1 MEQKFEEAVVENEP
15 AVVVMKKEKIKKL
28 VTESSDAK
36 YKVSA
41 ADMISTLFT
50 YVGSPVKKGNFKNGG
65 KCLLCGA
72 GTASA
77 DRKICWECIN
87 KHRDE
92 LTLI

>member
-1 MEQKFEEAVVENEP
+1 MEQNFEEAVVANEP
-15 AVVVMKKEKIKKL
+15 AVVVTKKEKGKKH
-28 VTESSDAK
+28 VAESSDAK

-65 KCLLCGA
+65 KCLLCGI

-77 DRKICWECIN
+77 DRKICWDCLTAY
-87 KHRDE
+87 RDE
-92 LTLI
+92 IVAE